1 MAEVQ
6 QATTGNVMVFGV
18 PSGTLN
24 NASNVSL
31 GLLLSDVS
39 IAKSASEILTP
50 NIAGEVV
57 NVTTWNQTITVT
69 CTCRAIADT
78 RANAVTKL
86 LLMPDPGAE
95 VLAVTAGSPETFTDT
110 DFTATSTGKS
120 WGGVSATRRATNGA
134 HVDYDLVLRRIGAI
148 TDYTPV

>member
-6 QATTGNVMVFGV
+6 QAVTGNVMVFGV

-24 NASNVSL
+24 NGAGTAL
-31 GLLLSDVS
+31 GLLLSDVT
-39 IAKSASEILTP
+39 IAKTASEILTP
-50 NIAGEVV
+50 NIDGETV
-57 NVTTWNQTITVT
+57 NVTTWNQTVTAT

-86 LLMPDPGAE
+86 LLMPSPGSE
-95 VLAVTAGSPETFTDT
+95 VLAVTAGSPTTYTDT

-120 WGGVSATRRATNGA
+120 WGVVSATRRATNGA
-134 HVDYDLVLRRIGAI
+134 HVDYDLVLRIIGSI